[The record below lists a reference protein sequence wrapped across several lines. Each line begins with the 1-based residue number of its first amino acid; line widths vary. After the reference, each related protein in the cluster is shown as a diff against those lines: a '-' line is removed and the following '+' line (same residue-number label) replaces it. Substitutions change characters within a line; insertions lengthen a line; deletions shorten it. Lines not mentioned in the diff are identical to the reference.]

1 MVGDAELVLP
11 DVYASNG
18 VIHLVSSLL
27 LPPGA
32 LQLTPQKYLMA
43 LNCTKFVSLLDSVNL
58 TNLINDTNAQ
68 YTILAP
74 RDDII
79 AIFDDPAF
87 PPAGSDELKKLL
99 QYHFIPGNWTAAK
112 LKHGT
117 LLKTALKEPGLNNMS
132 QVLPVEIHSDDEKKT
147 GAFSIRFGGAG
158 IIGDPGM
165 CFLLSF
171 SECYSNPHLSRSKQ
185 HCHLFYLQA
194 TRSPTRRF
202 SGGVAFPQLFILPGR
217 VVVDLES

>member
-1 MVGDAELVLP
+1 
-11 DVYASNG
+11 
-18 VIHLVSSLL
+18 
-27 LPPGA
+27 
-32 LQLTPQKYLMA
+32 MA
-43 LNCTKFVSLLDSVNL
+43 LNCTRFVSLLDSVNL
-58 TNLINDTNAQ
+58 TNLINDTNAK

-99 QYHFIPGNWTAAK
+99 HYHFVPGNWTPSK

-132 QVLPVEIHSDDEKKT
+132 QVLPVEIHSDDKET
-147 GAFSIRFGGAG
+147 GARSIRFGGAG

-165 CFLLSF
+165 HLPLCF
-171 SECYSNPHLSRSKQ
+171 SECYSKLHPSRSK
-185 HCHLFYLQA
+185 
-194 TRSPTRRF
+194 
-202 SGGVAFPQLFILPGR
+202 
-217 VVVDLES
+217 